1 VQESDSHLKL
11 SSCGDFAW
19 PPSNDKAQTGVRQPG
34 RTVVE
39 QKLSSCVGM
48 RVPNPRL
55 IFLLAICPLTSVV
68 AEQLIPLTAGT
79 RWSYEM
85 TQESSSHS
93 LDLTEP
99 NQRERFA
106 VSYRIGGRLKVE
118 NNEFIK
124 LELYRGD
131 TLLSTDLITVDE
143 HGIICSARID
153 ENGRVRRFDPPQTLV
168 RMPLKTGATWN
179 FDGKIGET
187 KVSQR
192 YEITGEEDTVVAAG
206 KFRAWRVRCEQTS
219 PSAATIDRLFVPGTG
234 FVKVTTKIRGPSGGV
249 LQQTSL
255 ELKEAP
261 KMAAQA
267 NVDSAMEKRKLS
279 VGLSKGPVGD
289 FSSTFSANTPAIYA
303 RWQGRGLRPQ
313 AKIRAVWIAENVADV
328 APDDQIDEASAVAP
342 TPNSQG
348 TFTISQPEGGWAPG
362 NYRVEF
368 YVDERLTEMVKLT
381 ITN

>member
-1 VQESDSHLKL
+1 
-11 SSCGDFAW
+11 
-19 PPSNDKAQTGVRQPG
+19 
-34 RTVVE
+34 
-39 QKLSSCVGM
+39 M

-85 TQESSSHS
+85 TQESSSRS

-99 NQRERFA
+99 NKRERFA
-106 VSYRIGGRLKVE
+106 VSYRIGGRLKAE
-118 NNEFIK
+118 NNELIK

-143 HGIICSARID
+143 RGIICSARIN
-153 ENGRVRRFDPPQTLV
+153 ENGKISTFAPPQILV
-168 RMPLKTGATWN
+168 RAPLKTGATWN

-192 YEITGEEDTVVAAG
+192 YEITGEEDTVVGAG
-206 KFRAWRVRCEQTS
+206 KFHAWRVRCEQTS
-219 PSAATIDRLFVPGTG
+219 PSAATIDRWFVPGTG
-234 FVKVTTKIRGPSGGV
+234 FVKVTTKIKGPSGGV

-261 KMAAQA
+261 KIAAQA

-289 FSSTFSANTPAIYA
+289 FASTFSANTPAIYA

-313 AKIRAVWIAENVADV
+313 AKIRAIWIAENVADV
-328 APDDQIDEASAVAP
+328 AADYQIDEASAVAP

-348 TFTISQPEGGWAPG
+348 TFTISQPDGGWAPG
-362 NYRVEF
+362 DYRVEF
-368 YVDERLTEMVKLT
+368 YVDERLTETVKLT

>member
-1 VQESDSHLKL
+1 
-11 SSCGDFAW
+11 
-19 PPSNDKAQTGVRQPG
+19 
-34 RTVVE
+34 
-39 QKLSSCVGM
+39 M

-79 RWSYEM
+79 RWTYEM

-99 NQRERFA
+99 NKRERFA
-106 VSYRIGGRLKVE
+106 VSYRIGGTLKTE
-118 NNEFIK
+118 NNEFTK

-131 TLLSTDLITVDE
+131 ALLSTDLITVDE
-143 HGIICSARID
+143 RGIICSARID
-153 ENGRVRRFDPPQTLV
+153 ENGRVSKFVPPQILV

-192 YEITGEEDTVVAAG
+192 YEITGEEDTVVAG
-206 KFRAWRVRCEQTS
+206 GEFHAWRVRCEQTS
-219 PSAATIDRLFVPGTG
+219 PSAATIDRWFVPGTG
-234 FVKVTTKIRGPSGGV
+234 FVKVTTKVRAPSGGV
-249 LQQTSL
+249 VQQTSL

-261 KMAAQA
+261 KIAAQA
-267 NVDSAMEKRKLS
+267 KVEVAIEKRKLS

-289 FSSTFSANTPAIYA
+289 FASTFSANTPAIYA

-313 AKIRAVWIAENVADV
+313 AKIRAVWIAENVGDV
-328 APDDQIDEASAVAP
+328 ASDYQIDEASAVAP
-342 TPNSQG
+342 AASSYG
-348 TFTISQPEGGWAPG
+348 TFTISQPEGGWALG

-368 YVDERLTEMVKLT
+368 YVDGRLIEMVKLT

>member
-1 VQESDSHLKL
+1 
-11 SSCGDFAW
+11 
-19 PPSNDKAQTGVRQPG
+19 
-34 RTVVE
+34 
-39 QKLSSCVGM
+39 M

-55 IFLLAICPLTSVV
+55 IFLLGICPLTSVA
-68 AEQLIPLTAGT
+68 AEQLIPLTEGT

-99 NQRERFA
+99 NKRDRFA

-131 TLLSTDLITVDE
+131 ALLSTDLITVDE

-168 RMPLKTGATWN
+168 RTPLKSGATWN

-219 PSAATIDRLFVPGTG
+219 PSAATIDRWFVPGTG

-267 NVDSAMEKRKLS
+267 NVDSVMEKRKLS

-289 FSSTFSANTPAIYA
+289 FASTFSANTPAIYA

-348 TFTISQPEGGWAPG
+348 TFTLSQQEGGWAPG

>member
-1 VQESDSHLKL
+1 
-11 SSCGDFAW
+11 
-19 PPSNDKAQTGVRQPG
+19 
-34 RTVVE
+34 
-39 QKLSSCVGM
+39 M

-99 NQRERFA
+99 NKRERFA
-106 VSYRIGGRLKVE
+106 VSYRIGGTLKTE

-131 TLLSTDLITVDE
+131 ALLSTDLITVDD

-153 ENGRVRRFDPPQTLV
+153 ENGRVSTFVPAQILV
-168 RMPLKTGATWN
+168 RTPLKTGATWN

-192 YEITGEEDTVVAAG
+192 YKITGEEDVNVPAG
-206 KFRAWRVRCEQTS
+206 KFHAWQIHCEQTS
-219 PSAATIDRLFVPGTG
+219 PTPATIDRWFVSGTG
-234 FVKVTTKIRGPSGGV
+234 FVKVVTKINASSGSV

-255 ELKEAP
+255 ELTEAP
-261 KMAAQA
+261 KISGLPPARINTKAA
-267 NVDSAMEKRKLS
+267 KLT
-279 VGLSKGPVGD
+279 VGLSRQPVGD
-289 FSSTFSANTPAIYA
+289 FVTTFDASTPAIYA
-303 RWQGRGLRPQ
+303 RWQGYGLRPQ
-313 AKIRAVWIAENVADV
+313 ANIRVLWIAENVGGVEANY
-328 APDDQIDEASAVAP
+328 QIDNAFAVAE
-342 TPNSQG
+342 TPNSHG
-348 TFTISQPEGGWAPG
+348 TFKLGRPDEGWMPG
-362 NYRVEF
+362 EYRVEF
-368 YVDERLTEMVKLT
+368 YIDGRLAETVELT
-381 ITN
+381 ITK